1 PPCVTLPFT
10 EHTPSHWGDLS
21 GSFCGENRQSPIDIV
36 TSHVETDHN
45 LGNFTFVNFNSRS
58 AIKSI
63 TNNRHTVKFKLAEN
77 EVEVSGGGL
86 SATYSTIQFHFHWGD
101 TEHHPGSEHTV
112 DGLRYPMEMHI
123 VSLKKGLSVSQAIE
137 DSSGIAVLGF
147 FLNAI
152 EDGDMLGPWG
162 KLVSYLTNATINSS
176 FSIDDLIGNVDLTKF
191 YRYMGSLTTP
201 SCNEAVVWTVFQ
213 QPINISKNL
222 VSCTVRIYVGSMKV
236 EGHDQ

>member
-1 PPCVTLPFT
+1 RSEHWHHGLWQ
-10 EHTPSHWGDLS
+10 HTPSHWGDLS

-63 TNNRHTVKFKLAEN
+63 TNNRHTEN

-112 DGLRYPMEMHI
+112 DGLRYPME
-123 VSLKKGLSVSQAIE
+123 VEPRTVNQ

-147 FLNAI
+147 FLN
-152 EDGDMLGPWG
+152 
-162 KLVSYLTNATINSS
+162 INSS

>member
-1 PPCVTLPFT
+1 TASFFWGV
-10 EHTPSHWGDLS
+10 GDLNPQTTATHKD
-21 GSFCGENRQSPIDIV
+21 NRQSPIDIV

-147 FLNAI
+147 FLNVYT
-152 EDGDMLGPWG
+152 E
-162 KLVSYLTNATINSS
+162 INSS